1 MVDISHLAFLVAAVT
16 THALLGYT
24 LGSFA
29 FDAPRAGLLGGV
41 AADVDLLLP
50 LAWGFPLTH
59 RGLTH
64 TALAAGV
71 AVAVA
76 AVRSRSAAEG
86 VAVGYVSHLLV
97 DSTTPM
103 GVPLLYPLSSVYVGV
118 PLGGHSDPAT
128 ILLWACCL
136 AALRYRTWL
145 PSAGDADG

>member
-1 MVDISHLAFLVAAVT
+1 MVAPSHLAFLVAAVA

-24 LGSFA
+24 LGSVA
-29 FDAPRAGLLGGV
+29 FDAPRAGALGGV
-41 AADVDLLLP
+41 VADIDLLLP

-64 TALAAGV
+64 TALAVGV

-76 AVRSRSAAEG
+76 AVRSRPAAKG

-103 GVPLLYPLSSVYVGV
+103 GIPVLYPFSETYVGV
-118 PLGGHSDPAT
+118 EVPFGGHSDPAT
-128 ILLWACCL
+128 VLLWGCCL
-136 AALRYRTWL
+136 AVLWYRRRDS
-145 PSAGDADG
+145 PDR